1 MYDSDELTLDTAP
14 QQAREIDLP
23 VLAEA
28 QDGSEILFAVAR
40 LLEQRHGTNDA
51 YACLVRKTAHAVRDI
66 TDQLRPW
73 VVANEE
79 DALLRNIWQQTADRD
94 SVISAGLHQS
104 ELAPRLGIGS

>member
-1 MYDSDELTLDTAP
+1 MHDSDELTLSAS
-14 QQAREIDLP
+14 QQESRTIDLP

-66 TDQLRPW
+66 TDQLQPW

-79 DALLRNIWQQTADRD
+79 DALIRSVWQQADNRD
-94 SVISAGLHQS
+94 SVLVAGQHQS
-104 ELAPRLGIGS
+104 ELASHLGISS